1 MTGSHSRKAAHAQPG
16 LDKPEDQVVGPV
28 VGVVAS
34 FDRGELRVTF
44 PSNRGAPVVARA
56 LSTFDDATLMSAAQD
71 KAEAVLLFEEGDP
84 ARPLLVGLLR
94 SRVPLLEALLAG
106 PVVADRTVAT
116 VDGKRVH
123 IEGKEEVVLQCGRAS
138 LTLTRDGRVVLRGVN
153 IVSQADQV
161 HKIRGGK
168 VQVN

>member
-1 MTGSHSRKAAHAQPG
+1 MTVKSSKASRPQVAANE
-16 LDKPEDQVVGPV
+16 PEERMSGPV
-28 VGVVAS
+28 VGTIAS
-34 FDRGELRVTF
+34 FEHGEIRVTF
-44 PSNRGAPVVARA
+44 PSNRRGPVAARV
-56 LSTFDDATLMSAAQD
+56 LSTMDDAALAAAAKDQ
-71 KAEAVLLFEEGDP
+71 AEVVLLFEEGDP

-94 SRVPLLEALLAG
+94 ARAPLLDALLAG
-106 PVVADRTVAT
+106 PVAPEETVAR
-116 VDGKRVH
+116 VDGKRVR

-138 LTLTRDGRVVLRGVN
+138 LTLTRDGKVVLRGVN